1 MANTVDAQEDIAV
14 IGLGLKFPGDAST
27 PEAFYDLLLEGRSA
41 LQETP
46 QNRYNIDAFYHPD
59 HERFGAVSYPHCDTI
74 WNHVSN
80 QRSRSTSDMLII

>member
-46 QNRYNIDAFYHPD
+46 KNRYNIDAFYHPD
-59 HERFGAVSYPHCDTI
+59 HERFGAVCISSI
-74 WNHVSN
+74 
-80 QRSRSTSDMLII
+80 